1 MSQAQLARAINSTEK
16 NISRWEGGQNQPRVA
31 SIVAIATATGHD
43 LDFFLTGS
51 AEAEDDEEAALVADL
66 LAEAKKAA
74 VEAATV
80 AARQAVR
87 EELALLLVSRREA

>member
-1 MSQAQLARAINSTEK
+1 MSQAQLARAINTTEK
-16 NISRWEGGQNQPRVA
+16 NISRWEGGQNQPRVT

-51 AEAEDDEEAALVADL
+51 AEAEDDEEAAMATVL

-74 VEAATV
+74 VEAATA

-87 EELALLLVSRREA
+87 EELALLLVSRRGA